1 MTTWS
6 RTVGKGEQRSRG
18 DEMICWVEKPPKN
31 TQPCDEL
38 IGKSQREWT
47 ASSGQVS
54 RSIHQAG
61 HGFILFLFLFV
72 VDGWKTLLGNEF
84 FPTTDWS
91 SPPPPPPTEDET
103 ATCICV
109 CLLCVHSRAGH
120 ARRARTDADAH
131 WPGRMDAQPTGPRS
145 HLKTT
150 NKRRLGERAKR
161 KWLCSNKVKWWTRKK
176 KRIGEKS
183 IYLSLLFFPYH
194 PAMEARAKGTEKS
207 LRSRAYTSSSWFVC
221 QRELPPACLSRWGGN
236 DSTSLDL
243 LSHLS
248 TDDSNTTNNPSLFGL
263 PFWFGFCF
271 IWGVSTYEYSP
282 AAHHIPAARWWWLG
296 SPS

>member
-1 MTTWS
+1 MENSAGQWIFS
-6 RTVGKGEQRSRG
+6 DNG
-18 DEMICWVEKPPKN
+18 
-31 TQPCDEL
+31 L
-38 IGKSQREWT
+38 IIF
-47 ASSGQVS
+47 SS
-54 RSIHQAG
+54 
-61 HGFILFLFLFV
+61 
-72 VDGWKTLLGNEF
+72 
-84 FPTTDWS
+84 S
-91 SPPPPPPTEDET
+91 SYRRWN
-103 ATCICV
+103 CYLYMCL
-109 CLLCVHSRAGH
+109 LLCVHSRAGH

-145 HLKTT
+145 HLITT

-183 IYLSLLFFPYH
+183 IYLSLLFFHTTIRLWKKGQREQKNLFARAHTH
-194 PAMEARAKGTEKS
+194 PAVDLFARE
-207 LRSRAYTSSSWFVC
+207 R
-221 QRELPPACLSRWGGN
+221 PPACFSRWGGN

-263 PFWFGFCF
+263 PFWFCFCF
-271 IWGVSTYEYSP
+271 IWGVSTFEYVYSP

-296 SPS
+296 SPSYWLLRL